1 MDWLLEKIIRYPRQ
15 SGIVSL
21 VIVLICV
28 ALAWWLFVWQSP
40 QYAFEN
46 MLANNLTTT
55 SVTKRALAG
64 TTSQGIEQVARLQMG
79 STNAADWLVTARQSG
94 SVVATE
100 SIGTPTTGY
109 IRYLKISTLQRSTS
123 GKSFD
128 FSSVLNKWGKADGKT
143 DTTLND
149 LFSQTLLDISSAPV
163 PPIGNLPTTERE
175 NILAYNRDEKVFT
188 PDYSKVKRETVNGRN
203 VYTYQVAVKLGAY
216 VRMMQAFAHDLGLTS
231 LDTID
236 PSQYSTVPPI
246 TISISIDQASHQ
258 LARVA
263 YANSGFSQDYSSWG
277 LLTPIATPKAVL
289 TTTEL
294 QDRIT
299 ALSTAK

>member
-15 SGIVSL
+15 SGIVGV
-21 VIVLICV
+21 VIVVVCMV
-28 ALAWWLFVWQSP
+28 LAWWIFIWQSP
-40 QYAFEN
+40 QRTFED

-55 SVTKRALAG
+55 SVTRRALAG
-64 TTSQGIEQVARLQMG
+64 TAGQGIEQVARLQMG
-79 STNAADWLVTARQSG
+79 STNAADWLVTARQTG
-94 SVVATE
+94 STVATE
-100 SIGTPTTGY
+100 SIGTPTAGY
-109 IRYLKISTLQRSTS
+109 IRYLQISTSQ
-123 GKSFD
+123 KNAANKAYD

-143 DTTLND
+143 DVTLND

-163 PPIGNLPTTERE
+163 PPIGNLPGAERE
-175 NILAYNRDEKVFT
+175 NILSYNRGEKVFT
-188 PDYSKVKRETVNGRN
+188 PDYTKVKRETINGRN

-236 PSQYSTVPPI
+236 PNQYSTVPPI
-246 TISISIDQASHQ
+246 TISVSVDRASHQ

-263 YANSGFSQDYSSWG
+263 YTNSGFSQDYSAWG
-277 LLTPIATPKAVL
+277 LLTPISVPKAAL

-294 QDRIT
+294 QGRIT